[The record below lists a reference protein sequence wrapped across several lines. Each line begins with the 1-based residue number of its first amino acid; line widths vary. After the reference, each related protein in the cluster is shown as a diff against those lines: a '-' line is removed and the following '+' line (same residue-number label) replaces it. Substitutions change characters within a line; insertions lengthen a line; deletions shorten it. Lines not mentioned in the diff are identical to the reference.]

1 MDFNKYKEK
10 MNQLVV
16 QCNKLDSIA
25 KIYTPQVHKN
35 ITEAK
40 KNINN
45 ESFQLVVVG
54 EFSRGKS
61 TFINALLGKRIL
73 PASINPTT
81 AVLSKIVYG
90 KIPEYTL
97 YYNDGNV
104 KTIGESEF
112 KKLVAPKEVNKHK
125 LDLLKIFRHKQDDLN
140 KIEHAEIAY
149 PLELCK
155 DNVDIVDTPGT
166 NDLSTLRLD
175 ITYNYINKADA
186 VIMLLGASQA
196 LNASEVEFLKGRI
209 LNSYIQDI
217 FFVINKKDE
226 IPVAD
231 QQNVI
236 DYVKKNLLSIDGMPK
251 KLRLHL
257 ISSKQAL
264 LYRRNANG
272 EDIPISKR
280 TQIPDNLAYTGLADF
295 ESELGHFLS
304 DEKGMSKI
312 GKYVKLFSKI
322 AGQVYTDIARRHSL
336 VQHSSDD
343 LFAKLN
349 KMKPEFENA
358 KSMVRAYMSC
368 LQVNLQNEIHQF
380 NGACDM
386 AKQDIHINIK
396 NIVKNNLD
404 LEEAELKAEI
414 EKCVLRSEDKLISK
428 IQAIEEEAVKK
439 EINNIN
445 KKIKKIWYDLE
456 LGIVGKDISIN
467 SLQIE
472 KGKMD
477 LQLDIEASA
486 GSEDDYIGT
495 GLLLG
500 GAFAILSGAALLPAL
515 VVGAVIG
522 WLFGNGYS
530 VQDSQED
537 RINKACNKIS
547 MQCADEIDKF
557 NEKVKKSY
565 TNGIA
570 DICATISND
579 VDSGL
584 KVMES
589 QLEEVIVLKKN
600 KQKDINK
607 EIVQL
612 EQHQKELELIVKKLA
627 ALAR

>member
-1 MDFNKYKEK
+1 MNFNHYKEK
-10 MNQLVV
+10 MNQLLV
-16 QCNKLDSIA
+16 QCDKLDSIA
-25 KIYTPQVHKN
+25 KVYTPQVHKN

-61 TFINALLGKRIL
+61 TFINSLLGKRIL

-97 YYNDGNV
+97 FYNDGNV
-104 KTIGESEF
+104 KTIGEAEF
-112 KKLVAPKEVNKHK
+112 KKLVAPKEVNKK
-125 LDLLKIFRHKQDDLN
+125 IAAALKAFHLRQDNLN
-140 KIEHAEIAY
+140 KIDHAEIAY

-175 ITYNYINKADA
+175 ITYKYINKADA

-209 LNSYIQDI
+209 LNNYIQDI

-226 IPVAD
+226 VPVAD

-251 KLRLHL
+251 KVRLHL

-280 TQIPDNLAYTGLADF
+280 VQIPASIEETGLVDL
-295 ESELGHFLS
+295 ENEIGHFLA
-304 DEKGMSKI
+304 DEKGMTKI
-312 GKYVKLFSKI
+312 GKYVKLASNM

-336 VQHSSDD
+336 VKHSSDD
-343 LFAKLN
+343 LVAKLN

-358 KSMVRAYMSC
+358 KSMVREYMSY

-380 NGACDM
+380 DNACDI
-386 AKQDIHINIK
+386 AKQDIHTNVK
-396 NIVKNNLD
+396 YIVKNNLD
-404 LEEAELKAEI
+404 MEEVKLKAEI

-428 IQAIEEEAVKK
+428 IQAIEEAAVKK

-472 KGKMD
+472 KGKID

-486 GSEDDYIGT
+486 DSEDDYIGA
-495 GLLLG
+495 GLILG
-500 GAFAILSGAALLPAL
+500 GAFAILSGVALLPAL
-515 VVGAVIG
+515 AVGAFFG
-522 WLFGNGYS
+522 WFFGNGSS
-530 VQDSQED
+530 VQNNQED

-547 MQCADEIDKF
+547 RQCADEIDKF

-565 TNGIA
+565 NDGIA
-570 DICATISND
+570 DICTIISND
-579 VDSGL
+579 VDSRL
-584 KVMES
+584 KVMEN
-589 QLEEVIVLKKN
+589 QLEEVIVLRKN

-607 EIVQL
+607 EVTKL
-612 EQHQKELELIVKKLA
+612 EQHQREIELIVEKLA
-627 ALAR
+627 ALTR